1 MKTLNW
7 RNCTCCR
14 SPSTY
19 YYIQTEEYINEDP
32 KSVDI
37 MSVSVNLR
45 LCFKNI
51 SKYVVKSLEQVN
63 KLPEGQKGFQSPLF
77 TWQQVAVKAWCWCTT
92 CGYLNS
98 AGGGGTKIS
107 ALSTTLQIFERFSDN
122 AQLTDSEPNNE
133 PNFTIMCTAFMAF
146 LSSLLQN
153 MKMKLCWRCCAVLC
167 CALCARVIVLF
178 SIKFDRER
186 RQKKSC

>member
-1 MKTLNW
+1 MLSNHWKW
-7 RNCTCCR
+7 
-14 SPSTY
+14 
-19 YYIQTEEYINEDP
+19 D
-32 KSVDI
+32 
-37 MSVSVNLR
+37 
-45 LCFKNI
+45 
-51 SKYVVKSLEQVN
+51 VN
-63 KLPEGQKGFQSPLF
+63 KLPEGQKSFQSPLF
-77 TWQQVAVKAWCWCTT
+77 TWQQVAVKAWCWRTT

-167 CALCARVIVLF
+167 SALLCSVRARHCFVFNQVWQ
-178 SIKFDRER
+178 REET
-186 RQKKSC
+186 KEKLLKAEPESF